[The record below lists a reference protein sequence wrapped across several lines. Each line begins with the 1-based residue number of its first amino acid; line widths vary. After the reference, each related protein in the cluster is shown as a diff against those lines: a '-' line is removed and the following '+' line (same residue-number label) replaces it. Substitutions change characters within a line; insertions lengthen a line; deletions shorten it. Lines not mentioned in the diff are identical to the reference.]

1 MVPQKRP
8 VDQESAPSQTS
19 APNATSQV
27 TQEDHAVEGAPQPAS
42 TGPDL
47 LYSDF
52 SSSGG
57 ARTVPRESVISNI
70 DRRCTTTASVGPKAT
85 QDKTHIPVA
94 KRRRLED
101 SQPTAGADRSSTSST
116 NANTPLPTIEGN
128 EIERG
133 DSRGPEPGSATLQSA
148 KAKKPRSS
156 AQAKRAQRVDDE
168 AAAVDKD
175 GTGHTPAKT
184 KRPTRKSKGKEVQ
197 RNRGEGPIDAAGALP
212 ASDAQTEQ
220 GSARAKPKRKKKTT
234 QTIEEAA
241 AAVVEEAVQGSTKS
255 GKRRGRKPKYR
266 AVTPEGGDAMVITPS
281 EVTMS
286 ELCTDRGT
294 GRRSQ
299 LDKHIV
305 ELERAEFVRKK
316 QKQLQKLVGQAEP
329 ENQSNPPETAD
340 ESPERLARQ
349 NQREE
354 DVAQNVPN
362 TVIVNGQIQIDEDS
376 LQIDRHAVAAAARAD
391 EEPEI
396 VIESALTKKI
406 NSASY
411 LKRDKSGGWDEIL
424 TERFYEALRMFGTD
438 FQMIR
443 QMFPGRTRHKI
454 KLKFVKEERSNP
466 HRIKAALLGERLP
479 VDLPELEKM
488 AGIEFSDPKEL
499 ERDMLE
505 DRKKLEEETLAE
517 KEEMDNAK
525 KVREEQIAV
534 ERAAAEEESSA
545 KENHRGKKRKK
556 GERQKG
562 KKGASR
568 KKDKHS
574 NRGASRSGA
583 AVSGNVDD
591 NPGL

>member
-1 MVPQKRP
+1 L
-8 VDQESAPSQTS
+8 
-19 APNATSQV
+19 
-27 TQEDHAVEGAPQPAS
+27 QP
-42 TGPDL
+42 
-47 LYSDF
+47 
-52 SSSGG
+52 
-57 ARTVPRESVISNI
+57 
-70 DRRCTTTASVGPKAT
+70 
-85 QDKTHIPVA
+85 
-94 KRRRLED
+94 
-101 SQPTAGADRSSTSST
+101 
-116 NANTPLPTIEGN
+116 
-128 EIERG
+128 
-133 DSRGPEPGSATLQSA
+133 A
-148 KAKKPRSS
+148 KAKKPSSS
-156 AQAKRAQRVDDE
+156 AQAKRAQRVDNE
-168 AAAVDKD
+168 AGEVGKD
-175 GTGHTPAKT
+175 GTGHTPAKA
-184 KRPTRKSKGKEVQ
+184 KRPIRKSKGKEVQ
-197 RNRGEGPIDAAGALP
+197 RNRGEGPTDAAGALL
-212 ASDAQTEQ
+212 ASDAQAEQ

-234 QTIEEAA
+234 QIIEEAA

-316 QKQLQKLVGQAEP
+316 QKQLQKLMGQAEP
-329 ENQSNPPETAD
+329 ENQSNPPETANA
-340 ESPERLARQ
+340 SPERSARQ

-454 KLKFVKEERSNP
+454 KLKFVKEERINP

-479 VDLPELEKM
+479 IDLPELEKM

-525 KVREEQIAV
+525 KVREEQIAA
-534 ERAAAEEESSA
+534 ERAATEEESSA

-556 GERQKG
+556 GEKQKG

-568 KKDKHS
+568 KKDKHP
-574 NRGASRSGA
+574 NRGASRGGA
-583 AVSGNVDD
+583 AVSGLLMRI
-591 NPGL
+591 PGSN